1 MKIQKFKLQRK
12 IIVESRDLIY
22 DAMRRIRLATKEQ
35 VDYNPNDFYG
45 FTLLNQYYYWLGQ
58 YLLELEK
65 LLLIDGEF
73 FLVSSDLMDRINEYK
88 RKAYQAEN
96 LFTKN
101 SVISLSIH

>member
-12 IIVESRDLIY
+12 VIVESRDLIY
-22 DAMRRIRLATKEQ
+22 DAMRRIRIATQEQ
-35 VDYNPNDFYG
+35 VNYNPNDFYS
-45 FTLLNQYYYWLGQ
+45 FTLLNQYYYWLSQ

-88 RKAYQAEN
+88 KKAYHSEN

-101 SVISLSIH
+101 SVISLSVH

>member
-88 RKAYQAEN
+88 RKAYQAEIGRAH
-96 LFTKN
+96 
-101 SVISLSIH
+101 V